1 MMNVENMRLVVDV
14 LESTKEP
21 PALTEIAARRWSDEP
36 HPLSYVR
43 SSTTFI
49 FTFHQ
54 GDQKRILR
62 LQHSA
67 DTTVERSGVAV
78 GDAQATRRRNGLSS
92 GVDRNAI

>member
-36 HPLSYVR
+36 HPLSYGEEQYH
-43 SSTTFI
+43 
-49 FTFHQ
+49 FHLH
-54 GDQKRILR
+54 DQKRILR

-92 GVDRNAI
+92 GVDRNTI